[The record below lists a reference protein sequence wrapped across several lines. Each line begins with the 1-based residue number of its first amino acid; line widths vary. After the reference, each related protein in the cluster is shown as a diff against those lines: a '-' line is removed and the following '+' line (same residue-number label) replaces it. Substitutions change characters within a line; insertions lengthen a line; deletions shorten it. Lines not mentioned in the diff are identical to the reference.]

1 MRTSVRLAL
10 AALLAALLAPE
21 AAAADKKTCVSHA
34 GAPDFALAG
43 KPPARNRGLTFC
55 TEYGASTCCDRA
67 TSDGVRRVVAHMQA
81 NGFSSRCRE
90 VRRSPCP
97 RPVPR
102 SDPTPPPTRSRPR
115 ASSFSIARLL
125 LLSRPPTQA
134 WTALECSICDPRAGV
149 TPKTSV
155 CSHTCDSIYRAC
167 KDEYFSEDA
176 QHRMVP
182 CRASDTICAKLSDWM
197 AESGGGGK
205 EMCEA
210 AGYDVVSAGRA
221 SADGEWCF
229 EGTPPASATSANAGA
244 SRSSGASKSKKKGA
258 GGSAAEAEEFARL
271 SGWMTRVYVAAGIG
285 LAAHFGLKYRARN
298 TRTHNAGAARNAA
311 RVAAENRS
319 RRAAEF
325 ERNAKML

>member
-1 MRTSVRLAL
+1 MSRGAS
-10 AALLAALLAPE
+10 LAP
-21 AAAADKKTCVSHA
+21 
-34 GAPDFALAG
+34 
-43 KPPARNRGLTFC
+43 
-55 TEYGASTCCDRA
+55 
-67 TSDGVRRVVAHMQA
+67 
-81 NGFSSRCRE
+81 
-90 VRRSPCP
+90 
-97 RPVPR
+97 
-102 SDPTPPPTRSRPR
+102 PPPLSPLGSHPPPQPI
-115 ASSFSIARLL
+115 SSARILLLIARLL

-210 AGYDVVSAGRA
+210 AGYDVISAGRV

-229 EGTPPASATSANAGA
+229 EGAPPASATSANAGA
-244 SRSSGASKSKKKGA
+244 SGSSRATKSKKKGA

>member
-1 MRTSVRLAL
+1 M
-10 AALLAALLAPE
+10 
-21 AAAADKKTCVSHA
+21 
-34 GAPDFALAG
+34 
-43 KPPARNRGLTFC
+43 
-55 TEYGASTCCDRA
+55 
-67 TSDGVRRVVAHMQA
+67 
-81 NGFSSRCRE
+81 
-90 VRRSPCP
+90 
-97 RPVPR
+97 
-102 SDPTPPPTRSRPR
+102 
-115 ASSFSIARLL
+115 
-125 LLSRPPTQA
+125 
-134 WTALECSICDPRAGV
+134 
-149 TPKTSV
+149 

-210 AGYDVVSAGRA
+210 AGYDVISAGRA

-229 EGTPPASATSANAGA
+229 EGAPPASATSANAGA
-244 SRSSGASKSKKKGA
+244 SGSSRATKSKKKGA

-285 LAAHFGLKYRARN
+285 LAAHFGLNYRARN
-298 TRTHNAGAARNAA
+298 SRTHNAGAARNAA